1 MTSFAPSPTSV
12 RSVFVVYL
20 IILITTVVIAV
31 NQQQLRDWGFLSWVL
46 LAAIGLSGLISLYG
60 LITGRV
66 WSLAD
71 PWTPRRIRQTRRSS
85 EFAVLMFSV
94 VIILQLISGV
104 IGSWDV
110 EETLVTGIFAGL
122 LVYMAAMYVW
132 SGNAQRQYRDAAS

>member
-71 PWTPRRIRQTRRSS
+71 PWTPQRIRQTRRSS

-132 SGNAQRQYRDAAS
+132 SGSAQRQYRGAAS